1 MSPPSC
7 SNRFLASWRPPAVAL
22 LLVVTGCG
30 DAATPATPVGV
41 DEDTFVGVYV
51 ELRRAAAAA
60 PTDEAFA
67 AERDRVLAEFGVTE
81 ARLERFIDDHADDA
95 AYLSDVWDR
104 IDRTLRGEL
113 DAEGNPVQAGTPV
126 PDSDEGDS

>member
-1 MSPPSC
+1 MDTSSRW
-7 SNRFLASWRPPAVAL
+7 NRVFSAGRPLAVAL
-22 LLVVTGCG
+22 ALLVVGCG
-30 DAATPATPVGV
+30 GDGPAAASGV

-51 ELRRAAAAA
+51 ELRRAAATAA
-60 PTDEAFA
+60 TDEEFA
-67 AERDRVLAEFGVTE
+67 AERERVLADFGVTE

-95 AYLSDVWDR
+95 SYLSDVWDR

-113 DAEGNPVQAGTPV
+113 DAEGNPVQPETSA

>member
-1 MSPPSC
+1 MNRTSR
-7 SNRFLASWRPPAVAL
+7 SNRIPASWRPLAVGL
-22 LLVVTGCG
+22 LLLVTGCG
-30 DAATPATPVGV
+30 GAGSPATPGGV

-51 ELRRAAAAA
+51 ELRRAAATAA
-60 PTDEAFA
+60 TDEDFV
-67 AERDRVLAEFGVTE
+67 AERDRILAEFGVTE

-113 DAEGNPVQAGTPV
+113 DAEGNPVEVGAPAAE
-126 PDSDEGDS
+126 SDEGDS